1 MHMNK
6 QTHRLNLRTFF
17 LFHTITNLVND
28 NDIIKTENVKYYM
41 FQSLELF

>member
-1 MHMNK
+1 M
-6 QTHRLNLRTFF
+6 RF
-17 LFHTITNLVND
+17 LFHSITNVVND